1 MCVGYYPACR
11 LHSLVRQLSPSTNPL
26 MFDQFSRLIEERTS
40 LLSMPRRKQKP
51 KQNILRNGR
60 RNHIIWLPV
69 LSRAYSVFRSRCVRI
84 VDNPSLLLTLI
95 LRKGATPRGQPPP
108 TYLEQKRAEAQRQY
122 TQERKYIEA
131 NRETFDKIIQQ
142 EQEAMAA
149 QAPGSLLEMLV
160 QAKKPEVEQEKS
172 DQLLQPT
179 TNPTKV

>member
-1 MCVGYYPACR
+1 
-11 LHSLVRQLSPSTNPL
+11 
-26 MFDQFSRLIEERTS
+26 
-40 LLSMPRRKQKP
+40 
-51 KQNILRNGR
+51 
-60 RNHIIWLPV
+60 
-69 LSRAYSVFRSRCVRI
+69 
-84 VDNPSLLLTLI
+84 LLTLI